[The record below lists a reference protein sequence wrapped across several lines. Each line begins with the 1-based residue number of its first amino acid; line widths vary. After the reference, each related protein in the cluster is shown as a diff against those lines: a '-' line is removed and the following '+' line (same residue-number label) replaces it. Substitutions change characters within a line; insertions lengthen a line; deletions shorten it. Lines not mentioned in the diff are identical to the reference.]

1 MSSFERVSPTEAE
14 DIREVTE
21 SILTLQ
27 SRFASQEGRLM
38 ERGTHAK
45 GVCAR
50 AVFEVLDVADIYDG
64 HMAKRL
70 GRGIFAQPG
79 SYPAVVRFASAETRV
94 QTDAKPDVRALS
106 FSIELP
112 AADPGGEPG
121 RADFSLNAATTFP
134 INDVHQFAVFIRV
147 LAAAGGLKALRT
159 FMVMPWRDKLGVLG
173 VIVRGI
179 KQKKRARVGWQQMRY
194 WSCVPF
200 THGDDEV
207 IKYSATPSPA
217 NPGQPLNGGASML
230 RDELWRHLTE
240 DARMASF
247 DFALQFL
254 DTDRM
259 RYRGKRRDPEF
270 WVENAMIEWNEEEAP
285 FHVVARLTLLPA
297 SQLSAAETEQQYI
310 DVVAHAPPGNRP
322 IGSLNRGRWQTES
335 ASRARRY
342 AQHRA
347 LGSGGE
353 RRAAPPA
360 AAPPAAAPL
369 RLLRRAGAVPVGR
382 VGRTG
387 ALAAGLAIAAI
398 GVLSAGTVAYVHS
411 DRTVLPSQTVDRVVY
426 ADQGWGEGLES
437 DPRQT
442 YYYTPQGAGL
452 RGVRYSWFVHL
463 EMPWGRARFADPEQ
477 LRRFGFLVDP
487 PTSRNPDRLPVGF
500 TRHFDRTMNEEML
513 SISCAACHTGELHLT
528 QNGYT
533 TAVRIDGG
541 QALHAFT
548 DASFGNFLPTML
560 TAMVSTVANP
570 LKFNRFARRVLGD
583 DYPVGRGEL
592 RSQMREVIGTLSAIA
607 WHERKLYPTQ
617 EGYGRTDAL
626 ARIANTVFGENLNLD
641 NLDIGNAPVSYPP
654 LWNIWKFDWVQY
666 NASVSQP
673 MARNVGEALGVG
685 AQYSLVDRY
694 GRPLPPGDRFRS
706 SVLVDSLHVIE
717 ETLQRLKPPAWPE
730 AVFGAVDRDL
740 AAEGGR
746 LFRQHCAGCHG
757 PHEASPALKAR
768 NAPLKRADQPE
779 WVMKTICVDDVGTD
793 PAAAVN
799 FSRATV
805 DITRTGLTGDDLR
818 RIAARNLAGFQ
829 ERQYAYFNTLIDNV
843 DDEIART
850 TPGGEARRDS
860 LRSQRAGLATQRDGI
875 AADTRRSLS
884 GIDPQRLPVGLGL
897 SFIGT
902 MIRDRAYEDRG
913 FPADL
918 RETMDGFGIADR
930 PQILAAYK
938 PRPLAGIWA
947 TPPFLHNGSVPTI
960 YHLLSPVAERPTTF
974 AVGSREFDTQHLGLA
989 KPQSGRWFTLDTSLP
1004 GNSNRGHE
1012 FREGYVEWRP
1022 GAPSQQ
1028 GVIGPLL
1035 THDERMAII
1044 EHLKIR
1050 DDDAEAVLLPD
1061 PAEWAD
1067 CPVPAAPLTSRAR
1080 RR

>member
-1 MSSFERVSPTEAE
+1 MSSFERVSPTEEE

-21 SILTLQ
+21 CILTLQ
-27 SRFASQEGRLM
+27 SRFASQEHRLR

-50 AVFEVLDVADIYDG
+50 AVFEVLDVGAMYDG
-64 HMAKRL
+64 SMAKRL

-112 AADPGGEPG
+112 APAPGAEPG

-147 LAAAGGLKALRT
+147 LAAPGGLKALRT

-179 KQKKRARVGWQQMRY
+179 LQKKRARVGWQQMRY

-207 IKYSATPSPA
+207 IKYSAIPSPS
-217 NPGQPLNGGASML
+217 NPGQPLNGGPSML

-240 DARMASF
+240 DARMSSF

-254 DTDRM
+254 DTDQM
-259 RYRGKRRDPEF
+259 RHRGKRRGPEF

-310 DVVAHAPPGNRP
+310 DVVEHAPPGNRP
-322 IGSLNRGRWQTES
+322 IGSLNRGRWKTES
-335 ASRARRY
+335 ASRARRL

-347 LGSGGE
+347 AGTGGE
-353 RRAAPPA
+353 RRAPLPVAPPR
-360 AAPPAAAPL
+360 APL
-369 RLLRRAGAVPVGR
+369 RLLRRAGAMPVGR
-382 VGRTG
+382 VARAG
-387 ALAAGLAIAAI
+387 ALAAGLVIALI

-411 DRTVLPSQTVDRVVY
+411 DRTVLPSQPVDRVEF
-426 ADQGWGEGLES
+426 ADQGWGVGLEAE
-437 DPRQT
+437 PRQA

-500 TRHFDRTMNEEML
+500 TRHFDRTLNEEML
-513 SISCAACHTGELHLT
+513 SVSCAACHTGELHFT
-528 QNGYT
+528 QDGYT

-583 DYPVGRGEL
+583 DYPAGRGEL
-592 RSQMREVIGTLSAIA
+592 RRQMRDVIGTLSAIA

-626 ARIANTVFGENLNLD
+626 ARIANTVFGENLNLE

-706 SVLVDSLHVIE
+706 SVLVDSLHAIE
-717 ETLQRLKPPAWPE
+717 EILQRLEPPAWPE
-730 AVFGAVDRDL
+730 TVFGAVDRDL

-768 NAPLKRADQPE
+768 NAPLKGPGQPE

-799 FSRATV
+799 FARATV

-829 ERQYAYFNTLIDNV
+829 ERQYAYFDALIGNV
-843 DDEIART
+843 DGEMART
-850 TPGGEARRDS
+850 AAGDAARRDT
-860 LRSQRAGLATQRDGI
+860 LRLQRAALVAQRDGI
-875 AADTRRSLS
+875 AADTQRRLS
-884 GIDPQRLPVGLGL
+884 GFDPQRLPVGLAL

-902 MIRDRAYEDRG
+902 LIRDKAYEDGRY
-913 FPADL
+913 PADL

-930 PQILAAYK
+930 PQVLAAYK

-960 YHLLSPVAERPTTF
+960 YDLLSPAAERPRTF
-974 AVGSREFDTQHLGLA
+974 AVGSREFDPIRLGLA
-989 KPQSGRWFTLDTSLP
+989 EPRSGRWFTLDTSLP

-1012 FREGYVEWRP
+1012 FRNGYVEWRP
-1022 GAPSQQ
+1022 GAPPQH
-1028 GVIGPLL
+1028 GAIGPLL

-1050 DDDAEAVLLPD
+1050 DDDTEAELLPD
-1061 PAEWAD
+1061 PVAWSD
-1067 CPVPAAPLTSRAR
+1067 CPVPAVPAAARAR